1 MREILLEEIDS
12 TNSYAKLNIDNL
24 EDKTVIHALKQTS
37 GRGRLNRT
45 WVDLGIG
52 NLFLSLVLKPSEQ
65 FSEVYTNLTQY
76 LSVCLCKVL
85 ESYGTESQIKWPN
98 DVLINGKKIAGIL
111 SESVIQGGNFKGII
125 LGVGVNLNAKQSEIN
140 LIPDKIAT
148 SLNIE
153 TGNDIDINSF
163 REKLL
168 DEFFSNYDKFLSEG
182 FEMIKHDYISRNC
195 FIGKELNIKVF
206 DRIESGL
213 AQSVN
218 DRGELILEKED
229 RDLTLTIG
237 DIL

>member
-24 EDKTVIHALKQTS
+24 EDKTVIHAMKQTS

-52 NLFLSLVLKPSEQ
+52 NLFLSLVLKPSGQ

-85 ESYGTESQIKWPN
+85 ESYGIESQIKWPN

-148 SLNIE
+148 SLNLE

-213 AQSVN
+213 AKSVN
-218 DRGELILEKED
+218 DKGELILEKED

>member
-24 EDKTVIHALKQTS
+24 DDKTVIHALRQTS

-45 WVDLGIG
+45 WVDLGAG
-52 NLFLSLVLKPSEQ
+52 NLFLSLVLKPSGE

-76 LSVCLCKVL
+76 FSVCLCKVL
-85 ESYGTESQIKWPN
+85 ETYGIETQIKWPN
-98 DVLINGKKIAGIL
+98 DVLVDGKKIAGIL
-111 SESVIQGGNFKGII
+111 SESVIQGGSFKGII
-125 LGVGVNLNAKQSEIN
+125 IGAGVNLNAKQTDIN

-148 SLNIE
+148 SLNLE
-153 TGNDIDINSF
+153 TGKNIDINSF

-195 FIGKELNIKVF
+195 FIGKELSIKVF

-218 DRGELILEKED
+218 DRGELILEKDD
-229 RDLTLTIG
+229 RVLTLTIG

>member
-85 ESYGTESQIKWPN
+85 ESYGIESQIKWPN

-213 AQSVN
+213 AKSVN
-218 DRGELILEKED
+218 DKGELILEKED

>member
-24 EDKTVIHALKQTS
+24 DDKTVIHALRQTS

-45 WVDLGIG
+45 WVDLGAG
-52 NLFLSLVLKPSEQ
+52 NLFLSLVLKPSGE

-76 LSVCLCKVL
+76 FSVCLCKVL
-85 ESYGTESQIKWPN
+85 ETYGIETQIKWPN
-98 DVLINGKKIAGIL
+98 DVLVDGKKIAGIL
-111 SESVIQGGNFKGII
+111 SESVIQGGSFKGII
-125 LGVGVNLNAKQSEIN
+125 IGVGVNLNAKQTDIN

-148 SLNIE
+148 SLNLE
-153 TGNDIDINSF
+153 TGKNIDINSF

-195 FIGKELNIKVF
+195 FIGKELSIKVF

-218 DRGELILEKED
+218 DRGELILEKDD
-229 RDLTLTIG
+229 RVLTLTIG

>member
-85 ESYGTESQIKWPN
+85 ESYGIESQIKWPN